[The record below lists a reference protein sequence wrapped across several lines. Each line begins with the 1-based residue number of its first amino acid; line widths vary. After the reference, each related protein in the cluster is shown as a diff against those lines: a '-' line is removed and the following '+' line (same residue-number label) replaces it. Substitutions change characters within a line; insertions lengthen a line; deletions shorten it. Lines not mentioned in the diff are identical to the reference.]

1 MRPSDAKLEQSPLVA
16 IYKAVGMLNSDWQV
30 DFGTPQGDGWISGSA
45 LERPDHQPFKDLL
58 RRIAERL
65 NTNDRRE
72 VAAAFAIRL
81 GWSAGAAIAPYF
93 LQQCVPD
100 IRLPNI
106 SLKFSED
113 TLFQK
118 LSLHEPRGVMLRRY
132 GLANHPSVEF
142 LEDGGERPEIEGLW
156 DFNLMCAHVKPN
168 PGLEAALRS
177 VLLEQAAPVVES
189 LHAWS
194 TFFKRSI
201 WEQITIC
208 WSVQFTAV
216 LHYLSR
222 AATVL
227 E

>member
-118 LSLHEPRGVMLRRY
+118 LSLHEPCSPSAPVRQKGGIEEESDCLRSQ
-132 GLANHPSVEF
+132 GDAHFPFITLH
-142 LEDGGERPEIEGLW
+142 EGL
-156 DFNLMCAHVKPN
+156 
-168 PGLEAALRS
+168 GG
-177 VLLEQAAPVVES
+177 
-189 LHAWS
+189 
-194 TFFKRSI
+194 
-201 WEQITIC
+201 
-208 WSVQFTAV
+208 
-216 LHYLSR
+216 
-222 AATVL
+222 
-227 E
+227 